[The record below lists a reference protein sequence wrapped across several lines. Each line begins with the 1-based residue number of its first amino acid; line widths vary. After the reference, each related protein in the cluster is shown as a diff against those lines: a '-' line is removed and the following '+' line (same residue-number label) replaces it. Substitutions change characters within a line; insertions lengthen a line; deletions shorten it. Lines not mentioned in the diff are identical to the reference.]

1 MATSQYSILRQY
13 TPYTTPYN
21 IDLIKDV
28 MVYKQG
34 QVDANRARMNQQMDY
49 LMGQQID
56 KPEAREYM
64 QNKMMGIIDRVN
76 DMYRGA
82 DLSSDGITRS
92 IQGEISSVLD
102 STVMNAIAG
111 SKEGRRMQEYI
122 SDLKLNHPELYSPV
136 NEYAAMKPYY
146 EWINDGNAGSRLGSL
161 SYIPYTDYNK
171 EMRTAMDSIMK
182 LHKGQKIQQPVLDKD
197 GNPTGQ
203 MMEITRDM
211 MTPQQAASIA
221 MSSLSQNALN
231 QMHMEAAYM
240 ADMNPNQFSFNSI
253 MAFNQQSVMDQE
265 DYIRSL
271 EAKLAGAGSDNELA
285 KNIQNELNGAKRDL
299 TEMKKNLASLT
310 PGNYNPA
317 MGAQMVVENTF
328 KQNAAN
334 MYSYDNSSI
343 TIGKDEV
350 YWASKSLEMQ
360 ERNYNLQLQKM
371 DLEAKKWEAAF
382 NYKRN
387 KDQAEFAYKQ
397 EADAARLQYLKDKDA
412 AKYELEMQ
420 KLAKKYSSGMS
431 GRDASISVG
440 TAVSGMSNPYQGT
453 ITYNAMVTEDTAIS
467 EELNKNDETVY
478 TALKTSGEQLKA
490 ALGQQNVD
498 RINSYIKER
507 LKDPT
512 SGYQGLTN
520 EEQMLKYFQDNSG
533 LANEMFDN
541 ISDDNARKMATDA
554 FQGLISASARM
565 DIINDRLNEESSV
578 IDEATIN
585 YANSIYEKYKD
596 KDNGEN
602 LFYSDLLR
610 ASLWGAGIG
619 DKNEEGKYMEE
630 NGYETPLFSADELSY
645 LNKRVNSVIKYAN
658 DKGYNINKVNLL
670 DYAKFDDKNGGFY
683 FDLNKDANDPNI
695 ISLLK
700 DNIYN
705 IRKYWRIGL
714 SGREEGAMG
723 AMSSYNRMMKT
734 IDNDLYKNRLAEI
747 RKKYINY
754 QANPTQTYQGDI
766 SEKDP
771 RYNIM
776 KGLKSIFEAKTNS
789 SLQSAQSYSY
799 RKTDQVDDSGRPVYE
814 IRVNAPITGDNK
826 EIEPFTVV
834 SESELIANG
843 IPVQQDREWTDI
855 GGYKSGLISPT
866 FSKDTVMWYPKMME
880 QNGYDPVW
888 ATKATALKQ
897 VVDVIAEK
905 RFPEDQYSMDGKMI
919 AADPRKTALIGY
931 AKEIMDNYSKF
942 AISVEGYSNYG
953 VGYIL
958 SLYDKSGGKPE
969 KIAYIDNPGVAYADE
984 VMKQINIAPQ
994 LQFMMILN
1002 TYIAN
1007 EINNIE
1013 NYSSQ
1018 DIDPEGGL
1026 AKMLKVARG
1035 NEGGQDNG

>member
-1 MATSQYSILRQY
+1 MASSQYSILRQY

-64 QNKMMGIIDRVN
+64 QNKMIGIIDRVN

-146 EWINDGNAGSRLGSL
+146 EWVNDGNAGSRLGSL

-231 QMHMEAAYM
+231 QMHMEAAYI

-253 MAFNQQSVMDQE
+253 MAFNQQSVMNQE

-310 PGNYNPA
+310 PDNYNPA

-420 KLAKKYSSGMS
+420 KLAKKYSAGMS

-440 TAVSGMSNPYQGT
+440 TAVSGMSNPYQGI

-467 EELNKNDETVY
+467 EELNKNDEAVY

-541 ISDDNARKMATDA
+541 IPDDNARKMATDA

-565 DIINDRLNEESSV
+565 DIINDRLIEEANFASSFESYNLDDMARSTGINDIGLLSLAE
-578 IDEATIN
+578 IDRISSQYKGHRLIQNKGTRSAVGERVFSASELGVFCNRLRPLLKSMGMQDVNIMN
-585 YANSIYEKYKD
+585 YAMFDETS
-596 KDNGEN
+596 
-602 LFYSDLLR
+602 
-610 ASLWGAGIG
+610 
-619 DKNEEGKYMEE
+619 GKYYIPSSGVPEEIKVISEVINRGLKNVNTQLYESTLKYYNDNPSRMESDRKL
-630 NGYETPLFSADELSY
+630 YEQGIAD
-645 LNKRVNSVIKYAN
+645 
-658 DKGYNINKVNLL
+658 
-670 DYAKFDDKNGGFY
+670 
-683 FDLNKDANDPNI
+683 
-695 ISLLK
+695 
-700 DNIYN
+700 
-705 IRKYWRIGL
+705 
-714 SGREEGAMG
+714 
-723 AMSSYNRMMKT
+723 
-734 IDNDLYKNRLAEI
+734 I

-1035 NEGGQDNG
+1035 NEGGQDND

>member
-34 QVDANRARMNQQMDY
+34 QVDANRARMNKQ
-49 LMGQQID
+49 MGQQID

-122 SDLKLNHPELYSPV
+122 SDLKLNHPEMYSPV

-146 EWINDGNAGSRLGSL
+146 EWVNDGKAGSRLGSL

-231 QMHMEAAYM
+231 QMRMEAAYM

-253 MAFNQQSVMDQE
+253 MAFNQRSVMDQE

-310 PGNYNPA
+310 PDNYNPA

-420 KLAKKYSSGMS
+420 KLAKKYSAGMS

-440 TAVSGMSNPYQGT
+440 TAVSRMSNPYQGT

-541 ISDDNARKMATDA
+541 IPDDNTRKMATDA

-565 DIINDRLNEESSV
+565 DIINDRLNEEFDYTYQFEAYNVNEIASSMGV
-578 IDEATIN
+578 NKAQAIVAEVDRIAGNYVKRNPVSIPGGGSRVYINAEDLGALSKRLKPLLEAYGISDTNIIN
-585 YANSIYEKYKD
+585 
-596 KDNGEN
+596 
-602 LFYSDLLR
+602 
-610 ASLWGAGIG
+610 
-619 DKNEEGKYMEE
+619 
-630 NGYETPLFSADELSY
+630 
-645 LNKRVNSVIKYAN
+645 
-658 DKGYNINKVNLL
+658 
-670 DYAKFDDKNGGFY
+670 YAKFDENTGMYYLSAGNNIPK
-683 FDLNKDANDPNI
+683 DLNYFFDI
-695 ISLLK
+695 INNGLNNVDSNLAIK
-700 DNIYN
+700 AKNFYKSNPSRIDSN
-705 IRKYWRIGL
+705 RK
-714 SGREEGAMG
+714 
-723 AMSSYNRMMKT
+723 
-734 IDNDLYKNRLAEI
+734 LYEQGIADI

-776 KGLKSIFEAKTNS
+776 KGLKSIFEVKTNS

-799 RKTDQVDDSGRPVYE
+799 RKTDQVDDSGRPIYE
-814 IRVNAPITGDNK
+814 IRVNAPITEGNK
-826 EIEPFTVV
+826 EIAPFKTV

-855 GGYKSGLISPT
+855 GGYKSGLVSPT

-953 VGYIL
+953 VGYVL

>member
-13 TPYTTPYN
+13 TPYTIPYN

-299 TEMKKNLASLT
+299 TEMKKNLSSLT
-310 PGNYNPA
+310 PDSYNPA

-420 KLAKKYSSGMS
+420 KLAKKYSAGMS

-453 ITYNAMVTEDTAIS
+453 ITYNAMVTEDTAIR
-467 EELNKNDETVY
+467 EELNKNDEDVY

-541 ISDDNARKMATDA
+541 IPDDNARKMATDA

-565 DIINDRLNEESSV
+565 DIINDRLNEEFDYTYQFEAYNVNEIASSMGV
-578 IDEATIN
+578 
-585 YANSIYEKYKD
+585 
-596 KDNGEN
+596 
-602 LFYSDLLR
+602 
-610 ASLWGAGIG
+610 
-619 DKNEEGKYMEE
+619 NEEQAIVAEVDRIAGNYVKRNPVSSPGGGSRVYINAEDL
-630 NGYETPLFSADELSY
+630 GALSKRLKPLLEAYGISDT
-645 LNKRVNSVIKYAN
+645 
-658 DKGYNINKVNLL
+658 NIIN
-670 DYAKFDDKNGGFY
+670 YAKFDENTGMYYLSAGNNIPK
-683 FDLNKDANDPNI
+683 DLNYFFDI
-695 ISLLK
+695 INNGLNNVDSNLAIKAKNFYKSNPSRIDSNRKLYEQGIA
-700 DNIYN
+700 D
-705 IRKYWRIGL
+705 IRR
-714 SGREEGAMG
+714 
-723 AMSSYNRMMKT
+723 
-734 IDNDLYKNRLAEI
+734 
-747 RKKYINY
+747 KYINY

-776 KGLKSIFEAKTNS
+776 KGLKSIFEVKTNS

-799 RKTDQVDDSGRPVYE
+799 RKTDQVDDSGRPIYE
-814 IRVNAPITGDNK
+814 IRVNAPITEGNK
-826 EIEPFTVV
+826 EIAPFTTV

-855 GGYKSGLISPT
+855 GGYKSGLVSPT

>member
-49 LMGQQID
+49 LMGQRID

-146 EWINDGNAGSRLGSL
+146 EWVNDGNAGSRLGSL

-182 LHKGQKIQQPVLDKD
+182 LHKGQKIQRPVLDKD

-253 MAFNQQSVMDQE
+253 MAFNQQSVMNQE

-310 PGNYNPA
+310 PDNYNPA

-420 KLAKKYSSGMS
+420 KLARKYSAGTS
-431 GRDASISVG
+431 GRSASQ
-440 TAVSGMSNPYQGT
+440 AVQYGLYESSNPAAGT
-453 ITYNAMVTEDTAIS
+453 ITYSQREYDDTAIS
-467 EELNKNDETVY
+467 KEIAKSDNDTF
-478 TALKTSGEQLKA
+478 TKLKTSGEQLLN
-490 ALGQQNVD
+490 ALGKQNAD
-498 RINSYIKER
+498 RINAYIKER

-512 SGYQGLTN
+512 SGYQNLTN
-520 EEQMLKYFQDNSG
+520 EEQVLKYFQDNSG
-533 LANEMFDN
+533 LANEMFDL
-541 ISDDNARKMATDA
+541 IPDDNKRKVATDA
-554 FQGLISASARM
+554 FENLIAASSEM
-565 DIINDRLNEESSV
+565 DIINDRVKEENDLLYSMSINVMDDIASKTGASFDNVASYELERAADKNEGKRLIYYKNVYGKTVPGSAEKLFTADQLSSMNSRVNAILKAYNGEKYTPIHLQNFAVLDERTGKYYIPQRKYEESDMTYISRV
-578 IDEATIN
+578 I
-585 YANSIYEKYKD
+585 NSDAPLNDDTRKKLEEYYDSNVDNDIYEK
-596 KDNGEN
+596 
-602 LFYSDLLR
+602 
-610 ASLWGAGIG
+610 GI
-619 DKNEEGKYMEE
+619 
-630 NGYETPLFSADELSY
+630 AD
-645 LNKRVNSVIKYAN
+645 
-658 DKGYNINKVNLL
+658 
-670 DYAKFDDKNGGFY
+670 
-683 FDLNKDANDPNI
+683 
-695 ISLLK
+695 
-700 DNIYN
+700 
-705 IRKYWRIGL
+705 IRR
-714 SGREEGAMG
+714 
-723 AMSSYNRMMKT
+723 
-734 IDNDLYKNRLAEI
+734 
-747 RKKYINY
+747 KYINFY
-754 QANPTQTYQGDI
+754 HNPEQTFQVGLK
-766 SEKDP
+766 ETDP
-771 RYNIM
+771 RYSTM
-776 KGLKSIFEAKTNS
+776 ESLKSIFERKSKS
-789 SLQSAQSYSY
+789 SLTSMQSISYW
-799 RKTDQVDDSGRPVYE
+799 KTDDVSEYGSPIYR
-814 IRVNAPITGDNK
+814 ITVNAPVTEGNEKVSNSVD
-826 EIEPFTVV
+826 V
-834 SESELIANG
+834 SELELISSKV
-843 IPVQQDREWTDI
+843 PVMPNREWTDI

-866 FSKDTVMWYPKMME
+866 FAKDTVMWYPKMME

-888 ATKATALKQ
+888 STKATALKQ

>member
-1 MATSQYSILRQY
+1 MASSQYSILRQY

-49 LMGQQID
+49 LMGQRID

-92 IQGEISSVLD
+92 IQWEISSVLD
-102 STVMNAIAG
+102 STVINAIAG

-122 SDLKLNHPELYSPV
+122 SDLKLNHPEMYSPV

-146 EWINDGNAGSRLGSL
+146 EWVNDGKAGSRLGSL

-182 LHKGQKIQQPVLDKD
+182 LHKGQKIQRPVLDKD

-231 QMHMEAAYM
+231 QMHMEASYM

-253 MAFNQQSVMDQE
+253 MAFSQQSVMDQE

-299 TEMKKNLASLT
+299 TEMKKNLSSLT
-310 PGNYNPA
+310 PDNYNPA

-350 YWASKSLEMQ
+350 YWARKSLEMQ

-371 DLEAKKWEAAF
+371 DLEAKKWEDAF

-397 EADAARLQYLKDKDA
+397 EADVARLQYLRDKDA

-420 KLAKKYSSGMS
+420 KLARKYRAGLS
-431 GRDASISVG
+431 GRSASQ
-440 TAVSGMSNPYQGT
+440 AVQYGLYESLNPASGA
-453 ITYNAMVTEDTAIS
+453 ITFSRKEYDDTSINEKIS
-467 EELNKNDETVY
+467 ENDNETF
-478 TALKTSGEQLKA
+478 TKLKSSGEQLLN
-490 ALGQQNVD
+490 ALGKQNVD
-498 RINSYIKER
+498 RINAYIKER

-512 SGYQGLTN
+512 SGYQNLTKEEQVLRYFQENSGLTN
-520 EEQMLKYFQDNSG
+520 E
-533 LANEMFDN
+533 MFDLIPN
-541 ISDDNARKMATDA
+541 DKERTKATDA
-554 FQGLISASARM
+554 FVALNSASNEM
-565 DIINDRLNEESSV
+565 DIINDRVKAENDLLYSMSINVMGDIASNTGVSFDNVASYELERAADKNEGKRLIYYKNVYGKSVPGSAEKLFTADQLSQMNSRVNAILKVYNGEKYTPIYLQNFAVLDEKSGKYYIPQRKYEESDMTYISRV
-578 IDEATIN
+578 INSDAPLNDDTRKKLDE
-585 YANSIYEKYKD
+585 YYKANVDNDIYEK
-596 KDNGEN
+596 GI
-602 LFYSDLLR
+602 SD
-610 ASLWGAGIG
+610 
-619 DKNEEGKYMEE
+619 
-630 NGYETPLFSADELSY
+630 
-645 LNKRVNSVIKYAN
+645 
-658 DKGYNINKVNLL
+658 
-670 DYAKFDDKNGGFY
+670 
-683 FDLNKDANDPNI
+683 
-695 ISLLK
+695 
-700 DNIYN
+700 
-705 IRKYWRIGL
+705 IRK
-714 SGREEGAMG
+714 E
-723 AMSSYNRMMKT
+723 
-734 IDNDLYKNRLAEI
+734 
-747 RKKYINY
+747 YINFY
-754 QANPTQTYQGDI
+754 HNPKQTFQTGLK
-766 SEKDP
+766 ETDP
-771 RYNIM
+771 RYSTM
-776 KGLKSIFEAKTNS
+776 ESLKSLFESETKS
-789 SLQSAQSYSY
+789 SLTSMQSISYE
-799 RKTDQVDDSGRPVYE
+799 KTDSVGDDGRPIYR
-814 IRVNAPITGDNK
+814 ITVNAPVTKDNEK
-826 EIEPFTVV
+826 VGNSVEV
-834 SESELIANG
+834 SELDLISSKV
-843 IPVQQDREWTDI
+843 PVMPDREWTDI

-866 FSKDTVMWYPKMME
+866 FAKDTVMWYPKMME

-931 AKEIMDNYSKF
+931 VKEIMDNYSKF

-969 KIAYIDNPGVAYADE
+969 KIAYIDNPGVAYAGE

-994 LQFMMILN
+994 LQFMRILN

-1035 NEGGQDNG
+1035 NEGGEQNG